1 MGWDITMLNT
11 RNPHLAPVHHPESRL
26 VYAVGGADGR
36 VADILGR
43 VAAIGRDIQV
53 YAIST

>member
-1 MGWDITMLNT
+1 MLNT